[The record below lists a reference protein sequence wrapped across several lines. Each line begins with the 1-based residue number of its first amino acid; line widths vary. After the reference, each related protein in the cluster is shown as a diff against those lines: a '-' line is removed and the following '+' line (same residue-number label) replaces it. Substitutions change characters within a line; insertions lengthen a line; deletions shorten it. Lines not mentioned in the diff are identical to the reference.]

1 MKKRVDYADRFA
13 NKNAADSNDDI
24 FTLVIFDSLW
34 QRANK
39 TAWINPISLEH
50 NDFPGIVLLSTID
63 VL

>member
-1 MKKRVDYADRFA
+1 VDYADSFA
-13 NKNAADSNDDI
+13 DGNAADSNDDI
-24 FTLVIFDSLW
+24 FTLVLFDSLW

-39 TAWINPISLEH
+39 TAGINPISLGEH